1 MKKQSACRSG
11 RRFFF
16 CPLYGKSMTPG
27 IVVSVVKGKGGF
39 SANDLFAAGATNLA
53 ISAELF
59 MEVWDKTDL

>member
-1 MKKQSACRSG
+1 
-11 RRFFF
+11 
-16 CPLYGKSMTPG
+16 MTPG

>member
-1 MKKQSACRSG
+1 
-11 RRFFF
+11 
-16 CPLYGKSMTPG
+16 MTPG

-59 MEVWDKTDL
+59 MEVWDKTGTGHIIWSVGQ